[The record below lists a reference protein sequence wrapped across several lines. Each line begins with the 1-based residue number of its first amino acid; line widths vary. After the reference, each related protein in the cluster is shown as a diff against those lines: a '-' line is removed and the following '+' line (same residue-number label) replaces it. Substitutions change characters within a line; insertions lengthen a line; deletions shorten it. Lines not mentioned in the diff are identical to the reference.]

1 MNNGVIS
8 LLLLSISGCS
18 TLGLLNTV
26 NPLKDTPGI
35 SATAQIG
42 KENTS
47 DTSKQLVKADIG
59 SSDKIKGNQ
68 NNIEEKNQ
76 VTGNQTISKT
86 TNVPWWSALLLLFV
100 RPLVVLRETI
110 DLFRRKKNEN
120 EIT

>member
-1 MNNGVIS
+1 MTNGVII

-18 TLGLLNTV
+18 TLGILDKV
-26 NPLKDTPGI
+26 NPLKEDKGI

-47 DTSKQLVKADIG
+47 NISKQLIKADIG
-59 SSDKIKGNQ
+59 SSDDIKGNQ
-68 NNIEEKNQ
+68 NNIKEKNE

-110 DLFRRKKNEN
+110 DLFRRNKDE
-120 EIT
+120 TT

>member
-1 MNNGVIS
+1 MNNGVII
-8 LLLLSISGCS
+8 LLLLSMSGCS
-18 TLGLLNTV
+18 TLGMLNAV

-47 DTSKQLVKADIG
+47 DSSKQLVKSDIG

-68 NNIEEKNQ
+68 NNINEKNE
-76 VTGNQTISKT
+76 VAGNQTISKT

-100 RPLVVLRETI
+100 RPLVVIRETI
-110 DLFRRKKNEN
+110 DLFRRKKDE
-120 EIT
+120 TA

>member
-18 TLGLLNTV
+18 TLGLFNTV